1 MEWGFIA
8 RILEAWSLCEELKLL
23 IMNWLNLVIFEILIN
38 GNISGSMEPRRG
50 IRQGDP
56 LNIFFSILC
65 AKIFF
70 LACSAGK
77 WLIISWWELKFLKR
91 PR

>member
-70 LACSAGK
+70 SSLFNREMVNHKLVGVK
-77 WLIISWWELKFLKR
+77 ILKKA
-91 PR
+91 